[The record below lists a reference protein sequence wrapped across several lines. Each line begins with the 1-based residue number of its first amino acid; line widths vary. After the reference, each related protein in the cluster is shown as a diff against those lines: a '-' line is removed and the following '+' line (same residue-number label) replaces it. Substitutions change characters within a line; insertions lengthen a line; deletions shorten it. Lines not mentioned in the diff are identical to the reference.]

1 MVVMIDLENLAAYE
15 KYRKK
20 RAADAEA
27 KEIVEFAI
35 NLAAS
40 WSSVKGIGTNE
51 DMTAAQFREIALR
64 FPEAVEAAHMGHP
77 DFRVGGKIF
86 ATLGY
91 PNEVR
96 GVLVLSPEEQQ
107 ELISQHPE
115 MLEQVPG
122 GWGSRVRTQV
132 LLKQITR
139 PVLRA
144 AMRKAWQMKAPKRLS
159 KSRPLAK

>member
-1 MVVMIDLENLAAYE
+1 
-15 KYRKK
+15 
-20 RAADAEA
+20 
-27 KEIVEFAI
+27 
-35 NLAAS
+35 
-40 WSSVKGIGTNE
+40 
-51 DMTAAQFREIALR
+51 MTTEQFREIALS

-91 PNEVR
+91 PNDTR
-96 GVLVLSPEEQQ
+96 AVLVLLPDEQK
-107 ELISQHPE
+107 EVISQHPE
-115 MLEQVPG
+115 MFEPVPG
-122 GWGSRVRTQV
+122 GWGRRGSTQV

-139 PVLRA
+139 PILKA